1 MPTTFQYKVRNKEG
15 KLIEGSLEAESKALV
30 VEKLRGMGFVPV
42 SIDQKGS
49 AVGGAKFGK
58 DLSFGQG
65 KMKVRDLAVFSRQ
78 FATMINSGL
87 PLIRAIDILGEQSE
101 SKLLCSTLK
110 QCRSEIERGASL
122 SQAFSNHPKV
132 FSRLFVAMVK
142 SGEAGGVLDSVLL
155 QLATTIEKQLALRR
169 KVKSA
174 MMYPAGV
181 LGLVAIIVTAMLTF
195 VVPKF
200 QDLFKSFGSDLPG
213 PTKVLVFLSDGIR
226 NYWYIVLAGI
236 VGGVIGFKK
245 WKQTPGGKAVLD
257 RFALKAPVFGTIV
270 HKSAMARF
278 SRTLSVLLRSGVNI
292 LTSLEITADTVNNS
306 VVEATIDDIRNG
318 VRNGQPMSM
327 PMATHDVYPPM
338 VVQMLAV
345 GEETGAV
352 DEMLG
357 RVAEFYED
365 EVEAA
370 VEGLTSLL
378 EPLLMAFLGGT
389 VGAMVV
395 ALYMPM
401 FDIIT
406 KVK

>member
-1 MPTTFQYKVRNKEG
+1 MTTTFQYKVRSKEG
-15 KLIEGSLEAESKALV
+15 KLISGSLEGDSSALV
-30 VEKLRGMGFVPV
+30 AEKLRQMGFVPV
-42 SIDQKGS
+42 AIVAS
-49 AVGGAKFGK
+49 AKSGGMGK
-58 DLSFGQG
+58 SLSFGQG

-87 PLIRAIDILGEQSE
+87 PLIRAIDILAEQTD
-101 SKLLCSTLK
+101 SKLLAGSLK
-110 QCRSEIERGASL
+110 QVRSDIERGSSL
-122 SQAFSNHPKV
+122 SQAFGNHPKV
-132 FSRLFVAMVK
+132 FSRLYVAMVR
-142 SGEAGGVLDSVLL
+142 SGEAGGVLDSVLM

-174 MMYPAGV
+174 MMYPIGV
-181 LGLVAIIVTAMLTF
+181 LSLVLLIVAAMLTF

-200 QDLFKSFGSDLPG
+200 STLFASMGSQLPL
-213 PTKVLVFLSDGIR
+213 PTQILVVLSGVIR
-226 NYWYIVLAGI
+226 NYWWALGAGI
-236 VGGVIGFKK
+236 FGVVFVYKR
-245 WKQTPGGKAVLD
+245 WKVTPGGKAVLD
-257 RFALKAPVFGTIV
+257 RMALKAPVFGSIV
-270 HKSAMARF
+270 HKSAIARF

-292 LTSLEITADTVNNS
+292 LTSLEITAETVNNS
-306 VVEATIDDIRNG
+306 VIEATLDDIRNG
-318 VRNGQPMSM
+318 VRNGQPMST
-327 PMATHDVYPPM
+327 PMATHSVFPPM

-345 GEETGAV
+345 GEETGSV
-352 DEMLG
+352 DDMLG

-365 EVEAA
+365 EVEAS

-389 VGAMVV
+389 VGVMVV

>member
-1 MPTTFQYKVRNKEG
+1 MTTTFQYKVRNKEG
-15 KLIEGSLEAESKALV
+15 KLIQGSLEADSKELV
-30 VEKLRGMGFVPV
+30 AEKLKQMGFVPV
-42 SIDQKGS
+42 SIDASKKS
-49 AVGGAKFGK
+49 SGGLGK
-58 DLSFGQG
+58 EMSFGGG
-65 KMKVRDLAVFSRQ
+65 KLKVRDLAVFSRQ

-87 PLIRAIDILGEQSE
+87 PLIRAIDILAEQSE
-101 SKLLCSTLK
+101 SKLLSNALK
-110 QCRSEIERGASL
+110 EVRADIERGASL
-122 SQAFSNHPKV
+122 SQAFGNHPKV
-132 FSRLFVAMVK
+132 FSRLYVAMVK
-142 SGEAGGVLDSVLL
+142 SGEAGGVLDTVLL
-155 QLATTIEKQLALRR
+155 QLATTIEKQLALKR
-169 KVKSA
+169 KVRSA
-174 MMYPAGV
+174 MMYPVGV
-181 LGLVAIIVTAMLTF
+181 LTLVLLIVAAMLTF

-200 QDLFKSFGSDLPG
+200 TDLFASMGSQLPL
-213 PTKVLVFLSDGIR
+213 PTQVLVKLSDVIR
-226 NYWYIVLAGI
+226 GYWWALII
-236 VGGVIGFKK
+236 VGVGSVYTFRK
-245 WKQTPGGKAVLD
+245 WKATPGGKAVLD
-257 RFALKAPVFGTIV
+257 RLALKAPVMGTIV
-270 HKSAMARF
+270 HKSAIARF

-292 LTSLEITADTVNNS
+292 LTSLEITGDTVGNA
-306 VVEATIDDIRNG
+306 VIEETMEDIRNG
-318 VRNGQPMSM
+318 VRAGQPMSM
-327 PMATHDVYPPM
+327 PMAAHDIFPPM

-389 VGAMVV
+389 VGIMVV

>member
-1 MPTTFQYKVRNKEG
+1 MTTTFQYKVRSKEG
-15 KLIEGSLEAESKALV
+15 KLISGSLEGDSSALV
-30 VEKLRGMGFVPV
+30 AEKLRQMGFVPV
-42 SIDQKGS
+42 AIVAS
-49 AVGGAKFGK
+49 AKSSGMGK
-58 DLSFGQG
+58 SLSFGQG

-87 PLIRAIDILGEQSE
+87 PLIRAIDILAEQTD
-101 SKLLCSTLK
+101 SKLLAGSLK
-110 QCRSEIERGASL
+110 QVRSDIERGSSL
-122 SQAFSNHPKV
+122 SQAFGNHPKV
-132 FSRLFVAMVK
+132 FSRLYVAMVR
-142 SGEAGGVLDSVLL
+142 SGEAGGVLDSVLM

-174 MMYPAGV
+174 MMYPIGV
-181 LGLVAIIVTAMLTF
+181 LSLVLLIVAAMLTF

-200 QDLFKSFGSDLPG
+200 STLFASMGSQLPL
-213 PTKVLVFLSDGIR
+213 PTQILVVLSGVIR
-226 NYWYIVLAGI
+226 NYWWALGAGI
-236 VGGVIGFKK
+236 FGVVFVYKR
-245 WKQTPGGKAVLD
+245 WKVTPGGKAVLD
-257 RFALKAPVFGTIV
+257 RMALKAPVFGSIV
-270 HKSAMARF
+270 HKSAIARF

-292 LTSLEITADTVNNS
+292 LTSLEITAETVNNS
-306 VVEATIDDIRNG
+306 VIEATLDDIRNG
-318 VRNGQPMSM
+318 VRNGQPMST
-327 PMATHDVYPPM
+327 PMATHSVFPPM

-345 GEETGAV
+345 GEETGSV
-352 DEMLG
+352 DDMLG

-365 EVEAA
+365 EVEAS

-389 VGAMVV
+389 VGVMVV